1 MDAPK
6 EQDMTLAGW
15 GSWGGK
21 GVKKNKNARKFVKKI
36 AGVDAAERKDAGKKN
51 VIISE
56 KKAKAEKYLS
66 TSLPFPY
73 TSQSQYEQALSS
85 NTITPET
92 STVGSLQRAIT
103 PRIIKKPGAI
113 LAPLKKLHTA
123 TS

>member
-1 MDAPK
+1 
-6 EQDMTLAGW
+6 MTLAGW

-21 GVKKNKNARKFVKKI
+21 GVKKNKNARKFIKKI
-36 AGVDAAERKDAGKKN
+36 AGVDTAERKDYGKKN

-66 TSLPFPY
+66 SSLPFPY

-85 NTITPET
+85 NTIAAET
-92 STVGSLQRAIT
+92 STMGSFQRGIT

-113 LAPLKKLHTA
+113 LQPLKKLHTA
-123 TS
+123 AS